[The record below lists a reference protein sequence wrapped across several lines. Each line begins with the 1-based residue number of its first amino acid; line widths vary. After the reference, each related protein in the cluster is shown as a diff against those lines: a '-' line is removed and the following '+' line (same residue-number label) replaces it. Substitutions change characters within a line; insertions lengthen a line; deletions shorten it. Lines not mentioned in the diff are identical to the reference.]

1 MMAAIGKRNTLMCA
15 AARTCCCHGGLKML
29 LRRHKNGDRVWTCR
43 QRGRLPSLR
52 GFDLVFHP
60 EALAFDD
67 DGIGVMQEPV

>member
-1 MMAAIGKRNTLMCA
+1 
-15 AARTCCCHGGLKML
+15 ML
-29 LRRHKNGDRVWTCR
+29 LNRHKNGDRDWTCR
-43 QRGRLPSLR
+43 QRGSLPSLW